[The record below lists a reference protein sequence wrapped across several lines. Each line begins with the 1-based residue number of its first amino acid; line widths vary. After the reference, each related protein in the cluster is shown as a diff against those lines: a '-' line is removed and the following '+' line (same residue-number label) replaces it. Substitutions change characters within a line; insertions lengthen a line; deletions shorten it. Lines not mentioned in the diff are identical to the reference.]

1 MGKNIFNSVLLPAVK
16 SNNFDLSHDIKFSCQ
31 MGRIYPTMVLDT
43 IPGDKFRFNSQ
54 NMLRFMPLVAPVM
67 HKVDVNS
74 YSFFIPNRILWPEW
88 EQWITRRSD
97 VESPYVEV
105 STITEGSLMDYLG
118 YPVGTFAEPLRVSA
132 IPLAAYLKTW
142 NEYFRDQNLQVE
154 YPWQLVPGDNGDNL
168 FTSPGLSWNT
178 ASPPRAAWKAD
189 YFTKALPFA
198 QQGDIVQMPLTSQE
212 NVLVDLVPFADNDNP
227 MIARPADGSPSGTY
241 TGGVNQQAGPSPFT
255 QSLHMEDDPM
265 VIDPNG
271 RLSVDIQ
278 QDAVDINT
286 FRWAIKLQEWLE
298 RNARGGARY
307 VESILSH
314 FGVRSSD
321 ARLQRPEFIG
331 MTSQNMV
338 ISEVLA
344 TAQNPDPGGAAL
356 GQMGGH
362 GISVGGGSLMSHFCE
377 EHGYVISM
385 IVIRPKT
392 AYQQGLHKSLSRFS
406 ALDYPWPT
414 FAHLGEQEVKQKEIF
429 ASSAT
434 PEATFGYVPRY
445 AESKFANSRV
455 AGELQTTLDFW
466 HLGRIFSTDPA
477 LNASFIECA
486 PRLDIFSVT
495 DPEED
500 HIVGHIFHN
509 VNVRRKLPRYGIPS
523 I

>member
-1 MGKNIFNSVLLPAVK
+1 
-16 SNNFDLSHDIKFSCQ
+16 

-74 YSFFIPNRILWPEW
+74 YSFFVPNRILWPEW
-88 EQWITRRSD
+88 EEWITRRSD
-97 VESPYVEV
+97 VEAPYITGYEV
-105 STITEGSLMDYLG
+105 QVGSLMDYLG
-118 YPVGTFAEPLRVSA
+118 YPTGDVTTLRMSA
-132 IPLAAYLKTW
+132 IPLAAFLKTW
-142 NEYFRDQNLQVE
+142 NEYFRDQNLQEE
-154 YPWQLVPGDNGDNL
+154 YKWELIPGDNSANL
-168 FTSPGLSWNT
+168 FVGANT
-178 ASPPRAAWKAD
+178 AEWASAPPPRASWKAD

-212 NVLVDLVPFADNDNP
+212 DVPVEWKTP
-227 MIARPADGSPSGTY
+227 GVI
-241 TGGVNQQAGPSPFT
+241 TGGGVMRNPLTGGLSAAGDIEHLAGPSPVT
-255 QSLHMEDDPM
+255 RSVHTDSSPSAY
-265 VIDPNG
+265 DPNG
-271 RLSVDIQ
+271 TLVVDIQ
-278 QDAVDINT
+278 EDAVDINT

-362 GISVGGGSLMSHFCE
+362 GISVGGGSMMSHFCE

-429 ASSAT
+429 AASAT

-466 HLGRIFSTDPA
+466 HLGRIFATDPA
-477 LNASFIECA
+477 LNATFIECA
-486 PRLDIFSVT
+486 PRLDIFAVT

>member
-1 MGKNIFNSVLLPAVK
+1 MAKNIFNSVLLPAVK

-74 YSFFIPNRILWPEW
+74 YSFFVPNRILWPEW
-88 EQWITRRSD
+88 EEWITRRSD
-97 VESPYVEV
+97 VEAPYIEV

-118 YPVGTFAEPLRVSA
+118 YPVGTYSTPLRVSA

-154 YPWQLVPGDNGDNL
+154 YPWQLVPGSNNVGL
-168 FTSPGLSWNT
+168 FTSPGQDWNT
-178 ASPPRAAWKAD
+178 VSPPRASWKAD

-198 QQGDIVQMPLTSQE
+198 QQGDIVQLPITASE
-212 NVLVDLVPFADNDNP
+212 NVPVGFDANGEPGLFRDA
-227 MIARPADGSPSGTY
+227 T
-241 TGGVNQQAGPSPFT
+241 TGGLAGIGNVENAAGPVPYAE
-255 QSLHMEDDPM
+255 SLQIGGNPAAY
-265 VIDPNG
+265 DPNG
-271 RLSVDIQ
+271 TLNVDIQ
-278 QDAVDINT
+278 SDAVDINT

-344 TAQNPDPGGAAL
+344 TAQNPEAGGAAL

-362 GISVGGGSLMSHFCE
+362 GISVGGGSMMSHFCE

-392 AYQQGLHKSLSRFS
+392 AYQQGLHRSLSRFS

-429 ASSAT
+429 AASLT
-434 PEATFGYVPRY
+434 PDDTFGYVPRY
-445 AESKFANSRV
+445 AEAKFANSRV

-466 HLGRIFSTDPA
+466 HLGRIFATDPA
-477 LNASFIECA
+477 LNATFIECA
-486 PRLDIFSVT
+486 PRLDIFAVT